1 MPLSPRS
8 PNALIGGLP
17 TPQTDV
23 PICAVFIPI
32 FLLGSLLNATL
43 FFRNLR
49 RKHKFIPSWLLNVFC
64 LIRIVT
70 CSTRIAWAKDPTNA
84 SLAVAAQVFNN
95 AGVIFLYIINLL
107 FAQRILRALQP
118 GVGWN
123 KGASV
128 LVKGVFAGV
137 VASLVMGITG
147 LVISVNTHNPDT
159 LRSIRDIGL
168 ATSTYIVVVT
178 ILPFVF
184 LGLAYGLPASPEAE
198 NFGTGSMR
206 AKTRVLLVSC
216 FLATVIAGFKAGT
229 TWERPRAATDP
240 AWYDAKAAFYC
251 FGFVLEVSI
260 VALLT
265 AARVDRMF
273 FVQNGCKGPGDYS
286 RPVEEGSESEG
297 TGELAKEEGIALGK
311 L

>member
-8 PNALIGGLP
+8 NALIGGLP
-17 TPQTDV
+17 TPQTDL

-64 LIRIVT
+64 LIRITT
-70 CSTRIAWAKDPTNA
+70 CSTRIAWAKDPTNQ

-128 LVKGVFAGV
+128 LVKSVFAGV

-147 LVISVNTHNPDT
+147 LVIS
-159 LRSIRDIGL
+159 
-168 ATSTYIVVVT
+168 
-178 ILPFVF
+178 
-184 LGLAYGLPASPEAE
+184 
-198 NFGTGSMR
+198 
-206 AKTRVLLVSC
+206 
-216 FLATVIAGFKAGT
+216 AGT
-229 TWERPRAATDP
+229 TWERPRATTDP

-265 AARVDRMF
+265 AARMDRRF
-273 FVQNGCKGPGDYS
+273 YVPNGCKGPGDYS
-286 RPVEEGSESEG
+286 RPAEEGSDSDG
-297 TGELAKEEGIALGK
+297 TEEVAKEEGIALGK